1 MSGQKYSV
9 YYSPEARTDLKAVY
23 SYIAF
28 SLRAK
33 IAARAQTNR
42 IREEIRSL
50 SFMPGEMLKGLQM
63 R

>member
-1 MSGQKYSV
+1 MSGEKYSV

-28 SLRAK
+28 SLHAK

-50 SFMPGEMLKGLQM
+50 SLG
-63 R
+63 